1 MAKIDYFLKAA
12 VERNASDIHFVS
24 GEPTRFRIDGDLGP
38 FDDNPISNET
48 LSEMLFELISDEEK
62 TRLFSHRN
70 LDKSVSLKGIG
81 NFRLNIFF
89 TRNGLS
95 AVMRSIPSQ
104 IPTIADL
111 NLPSVIS
118 DLCQF
123 DKGLVLVTGPTGS
136 GKSTTLSSMINEIN
150 NTFKG
155 HILTVEDPVE
165 FVHQSKK
172 CTINQ
177 REIGSSCLSFSDALK
192 YALREDPDV
201 ILIGEMRDLETISLA
216 LTAAETGHLV
226 FGTLHTRGAGASV
239 DRIIDSFPSNQQPM
253 IRAML
258 SESLRAVISQAL
270 FKRAS
275 GKGRVA
281 AYEIMVVN
289 HAISNLI
296 REGKTFQIPNAI
308 QVGKKEGMITMDQSI
323 LDLVSQQLVNAED
336 VVPFMENPSLV
347 ESLLKNKPRSR
358 PVAQGAQPRTSQPV
372 SSNVKPLSAPPKLS
386 VPPQKTVTPS
396 TVPPVTKAPA
406 GIPTAPKTETNKPQL
421 NPTKP
426 VNLQDSFKSLLDEV
440 GDEQLLSELEG
451 LNQEKKKTG

>member
-1 MAKIDYFLKAA
+1 
-12 VERNASDIHFVS
+12 
-24 GEPTRFRIDGDLGP
+24 
-38 FDDNPISNET
+38 
-48 LSEMLFELISDEEK
+48 
-62 TRLFSHRN
+62 
-70 LDKSVSLKGIG
+70 
-81 NFRLNIFF
+81 
-89 TRNGLS
+89 
-95 AVMRSIPSQ
+95 
-104 IPTIADL
+104 
-111 NLPSVIS
+111 
-118 DLCQF
+118 
-123 DKGLVLVTGPTGS
+123 
-136 GKSTTLSSMINEIN
+136 MINEIN

-406 GIPTAPKTETNKPQL
+406 GIPTAPKTETNKPKL